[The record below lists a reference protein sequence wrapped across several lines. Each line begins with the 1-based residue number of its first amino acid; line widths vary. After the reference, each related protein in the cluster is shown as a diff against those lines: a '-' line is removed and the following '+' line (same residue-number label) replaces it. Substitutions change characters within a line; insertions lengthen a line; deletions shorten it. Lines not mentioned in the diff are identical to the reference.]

1 MKGIEAKEA
10 LELLKDTSQV
20 SLMGLLKRATE
31 AREKYSG
38 NKIKTC
44 SIVNARCGNCTENC
58 AFCAQSA
65 RSAAP
70 IKTWPM
76 LSAQEIFKAAETA
89 KDMPYTASDAPR
101 IQQAK
106 ANAESG

>member
-89 KDMPYTASDAPR
+89 ERHGAARYGIVTAGR
-101 IQQAK
+101 K
-106 ANAESG
+106 VRRGT